1 MSTNQP
7 MTPHYYVY
15 CLTAGNPTV
24 RHATLAEA
32 QAEAERLAEKHPGR
46 AFEIL
51 RCVGIAQTSKASTFW
66 MDGEGPPE
74 KPRYRELEEGE
85 ILQQGDEYELFNTWR
100 QVPQYSFGIT
110 LEDPLLR
117 TPHRRPL

>member
-15 CLTAGNPTV
+15 ALNHGAPAV

-51 RCVGIAQTSKASTFW
+51 RCVGIAQTIKASTFW

-85 ILQQGDEYELFNTWR
+85 AFQGGDEYLIDEVWTP
-100 QVPQYSFGIT
+100 VPYWSFGAT
-110 LEDPLLR
+110 YNRLEFPS
-117 TPHRRPL
+117 PHRRPL